1 MLARMTNPF
10 QAPGGRSVNWRRL
23 AVDYNAWIL
32 IAGLSLVGS
41 LLSPLF
47 LTSAN
52 LTNVLQQSAFIGV
65 LALGQ
70 YLVILTGGIDL
81 SVGSLLALSTMVG
94 ALVMPQ
100 GSIVAV
106 LASVGVCTAL
116 GALSGVIIVKGKLP
130 PFIVT
135 FGMLTIARGL
145 DLSLTSGEAVNL
157 PPDAG
162 IAALGSGW
170 SPVVVWIVAIAAIY
184 LFLSQTRTG
193 SYVYAIGGNAEAARV
208 SGVNTGAILILVYA
222 ISGALAAVAGLV
234 FLARAGVGLPTYG
247 NGYELQTIAAVVVGG
262 VNIMGGSGKLTG
274 AVIGVVFMTMLGNI
288 LNLADANPFWS
299 YCVIG
304 AVLWMA
310 VMFRSAIDR
319 KRLERG

>member
-1 MLARMTNPF
+1 MISRFVNRF
-10 QAPGGRSVNWRRL
+10 QEPGGGPIDWRRL
-23 AVDYNAWIL
+23 AVDYNAWLL
-32 IAGLSLVGS
+32 IAGLAVIGS

-47 LTSAN
+47 LTSQN
-52 LTNVLQQSAFIGV
+52 LSNVIQQSAFIGV

-94 ALVMPQ
+94 ALVMPH
-100 GSIVAV
+100 GSVPAV
-106 LASVGVCTAL
+106 LASVGICTGL
-116 GALSGVIIVKGKLP
+116 GAISGVVVVKGKLP

-145 DLSLTSGEAVNL
+145 DLSLTSGDAVNL
-157 PPDAG
+157 PPDSG
-162 IAALGSGW
+162 FAALGFGVF
-170 SPVVVWIVAIAAIY
+170 PVLVWAVAVAVVY

-193 SYVYAIGGNAEAARV
+193 LYVYAVGGNAEAARV
-208 SGVNTGAILILVYA
+208 SGVNTGATIILVYA

-262 VNIMGGSGKLTG
+262 VNIMGGAGKLTG
-274 AVIGVVFMTMLGNI
+274 AVIGVIFMTMLSNI
-288 LNLADANPFWS
+288 LNLSDANPFWA

-304 AVLWMA
+304 AVLWLA

-319 KRLERG
+319 ARLERG

>member
-1 MLARMTNPF
+1 MLARLTNPF
-10 QAPGGRSVNWRRL
+10 QAPGGGPVNWRRL

-32 IAGLSLVGS
+32 IAGLAVVGS

-47 LTSAN
+47 LTSEN
-52 LTNVLQQSAFIGV
+52 LSNVLQQSAFIGV

-94 ALVMPQ
+94 ALVMPN
-100 GSIVAV
+100 GSILAI

-116 GALSGVIIVKGKLP
+116 GAISGVIIVKGKLP

-157 PPDAG
+157 PPDTG
-162 IAALGSGW
+162 FSALGFGM
-170 SPVVVWIVAIAAIY
+170 SPVLVWGVAVAAIY

-222 ISGALAAVAGLV
+222 LSGALAAVAGLV

-304 AVLWMA
+304 AVLWLA

-319 KRLERG
+319 ARLERG